1 MGWASRI
8 TGEPTPLAV
17 QRLHARA
24 LPAVIVVISVII
36 PAIIIVIPVV
46 IVVPVV
52 PGITAVTVIIPA
64 ICRVACRC

>member
-1 MGWASRI
+1 MGFPDNRRTHPTSRSAF
-8 TGEPTPLAV
+8 TRPGGY
-17 QRLHARA
+17 RRF
-24 LPAVIVVISVII
+24 IVVISVMI